1 MSEDTAV
8 KSYKGFDADLK
19 CRGFQ
24 FEVGKEYHHQGNVL
38 ACWSGFHSCEYPL
51 EVFSYYPPIG
61 NRFAIVCASGNL
73 SRNEGDSKMA
83 SSDIAVIEEIDLHRL
98 SSIAVDWVIDRLDLA
113 NLINQIVVTGNQSAA
128 TNTGDQSAATNTG
141 YRSAATN
148 TGDRSAATNTGYRS
162 AATNTGHQS
171 VATNTG
177 DQSAATNTGYQSAAT
192 NTGYQSAATNTG
204 DQSAATNTG
213 HQSVAT
219 NTGYQS
225 AAKVKGANSVAVA
238 LGINCRASASVGGA
252 IVLCY
257 RDECDGTLIHL
268 RASKVGENGIRPDTW
283 YSLNKNGEF
292 FENE

>member
-113 NLINQIVVTGNQSAA
+113 NLINQIVVRRPVSGNEYRRPVSGNEYRLPVSGNEYRRPVSGKSKRSKLRCGSA
-128 TNTGDQSAATNTG
+128 GD
-141 YRSAATN
+141 
-148 TGDRSAATNTGYRS
+148 
-162 AATNTGHQS
+162 
-171 VATNTG
+171 
-177 DQSAATNTGYQSAAT
+177 
-192 NTGYQSAATNTG
+192 
-204 DQSAATNTG
+204 
-213 HQSVAT
+213 
-219 NTGYQS
+219 
-225 AAKVKGANSVAVA
+225 
-238 LGINCRASASVGGA
+238 
-252 IVLCY
+252 
-257 RDECDGTLIHL
+257 
-268 RASKVGENGIRPDTW
+268 
-283 YSLNKNGEF
+283 
-292 FENE
+292 

>member
-113 NLINQIVVTGNQSAA
+113 NLINQIVVTGDQSAA
-128 TNTGDQSAATNTG
+128 TNTGD
-141 YRSAATN
+141 RSAATN
-148 TGDRSAATNTGYRS
+148 TGDRSAATNTGDR
-162 AATNTGHQS
+162 
-171 VATNTG
+171 
-177 DQSAATNTGYQSAAT
+177 
-192 NTGYQSAATNTG
+192 
-204 DQSAATNTG
+204 
-213 HQSVAT
+213 
-219 NTGYQS
+219 S

-292 FENE
+292 FESESAASQA